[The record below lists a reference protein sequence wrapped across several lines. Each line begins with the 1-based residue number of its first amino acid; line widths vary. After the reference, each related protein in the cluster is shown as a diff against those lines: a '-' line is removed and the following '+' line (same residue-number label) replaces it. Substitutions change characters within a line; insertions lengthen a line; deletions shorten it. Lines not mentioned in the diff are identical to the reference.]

1 MYFFSYSLLEV
12 EFVLRKIFFKKIL
25 IFASALF
32 ALFLI
37 YLVPTENTNKLE
49 NIHKEIMYV
58 DSSVPTN
65 DIFLLDSYNMVSL
78 TSIMVG
84 ADDLE
89 TKVKDLLNS
98 LIIGSA
104 REDLLPNGFKPII
117 PSDTKILSLGIEN
130 DIVKVDFSKEF
141 LDIDVSLEEKMI
153 SSIVY
158 TMTSLDEINGV
169 IIFVDGKILNRLPK
183 SGVTLPS
190 TLDRNFGINKEYDVT
205 SSKDITSVTTYFVG
219 KNNNEFYYIPVTK
232 YVNDDRE
239 KIKIVIE
246 ELKSSNVYNTNLM
259 SFLNSNTKL
268 ISVEKSLDVLNLNFN
283 EYLYSD
289 FDTHDIL
296 EEVIYTICLSIH
308 DNYDVKEV
316 VFNIN
321 NEEIYKSVI
330 KSLE

>member
-1 MYFFSYSLLEV
+1 M
-12 EFVLRKIFFKKIL
+12 LRKIFFRKVL
-25 IFASALF
+25 IFVSALF

-37 YLVPTENTNKLE
+37 YLVPTDNVNRLE
-49 NIHKEIMYV
+49 NVRREVMYV
-58 DSSVPTN
+58 DSSVPVN
-65 DIFLLDSYNMVSL
+65 DIFLLDSHNMVSL
-78 TSIMVG
+78 TSVMVG
-84 ADDLE
+84 ADDLD
-89 TKVKDLLNS
+89 TRVKELVES
-98 LIIGSA
+98 LIIGSS

-117 PSDTKILSLGIEN
+117 PSDTKIISIGIEN

-158 TMTSLDEINGV
+158 TLTSLDDINGV
-169 IIFVDGKILNRLPK
+169 MIFVDGNILNRLPK

-190 TLDRNFGINKEYDVT
+190 TLDRSFGINKEYDVT

-219 KNNNEFYYIPVTK
+219 KNNDLYYYIPVTK
-232 YVNDDRE
+232 YMNDDRE

-289 FDTHDIL
+289 LDTHDIL

-316 VFNIN
+316 VFNVN
-321 NEEIYKSVI
+321 NEEIYKSVL